1 MRFSKATLGKVIA
14 FSIVCAIFT
23 IVLGV
28 RLANVRLFADETT
41 YEAAFDNAAG
51 VIKGDSVKIA
61 GVDVGRVES
70 TAIEDGVAV
79 VSFSVDNSI
88 PLTDSSSAAIRWRN
102 VLGQRFLYVHP
113 GDGGQR
119 LREGDRIP
127 IARTQA
133 AGDVGELLNNLG
145 PVLRAIDPAKANR
158 FIDSVNTALIGN
170 EATARRL
177 LDNGS
182 SLAADLAE
190 MDDQLAATVDSSD
203 EILAAFAEQNGAI
216 DSILKD
222 LNSVGG
228 ELQKTTGDLNTVM
241 SDFAVVQRHLKSLL
255 KENRDEIDSTLAD
268 LKTVAGTVAS
278 NRLYLARTLCTTPL
292 GVAGHL
298 QTTSWGEWFNVRIV
312 EVLLQDQQSSPLVRR
327 TELPQQRGES
337 ASPSFT
343 DCDKTYNKKG
353 EEQGLTDI
361 GLIDA
366 PDGIEE
372 LLDLLLS
379 EDDDG

>member
-1 MRFSKATLGKVIA
+1 VRFSTATLGKVIA
-14 FSIVCAIFT
+14 FSVVCAIFT
-23 IVLGV
+23 VVLGV
-28 RLANVRLFADETT
+28 RLANIRLFADETS

-70 TAIEDGVAV
+70 TRIENGVAV
-79 VSFSVDNSI
+79 VRFSVDDSVT
-88 PLTDSSSAAIRWRN
+88 LTDSSTAAIRWRN

-113 GDGGQR
+113 GEGGR
-119 LREGDRIP
+119 PLREGDRIP
-127 IARTQA
+127 IAQTQA
-133 AGDVGELLNNLG
+133 AGDIGELLNNLG
-145 PVLRAIDPAKANR
+145 PILRAIDPAKANR
-158 FIDSVNTALIGN
+158 FIDSLNTALIGN
-170 EATARRL
+170 EATTRRL

-182 SLAADLAE
+182 SLAADLAA
-190 MDDQLAATVDSSD
+190 MDEQLAATVDSSD

-228 ELQKTTGDLNTVM
+228 ELQNTTGDLNTVI
-241 SDFAVVQRHLKSLL
+241 SDFAVVQRHLESLL

-278 NRLYLARTLCTTPL
+278 NRRHLARTLCTTPL
-292 GVAGHL
+292 GVAGYL

-312 EVLLQDQQSSPLVRR
+312 EVLLQDQQSSTIVRR
-327 TELPQQRGES
+327 TDLPQQRGDA

-343 DCDKTYNKKG
+343 DCGKTYNKKG

-361 GLIDA
+361 GVIDA
-366 PDGIEE
+366 SEGIES
-372 LLDLLLS
+372 LLDILLGG
-379 EDDDG
+379 DDDA

>member
-1 MRFSKATLGKVIA
+1 VRFSTATLGKVIA
-14 FSIVCAIFT
+14 FSVVCAIFT
-23 IVLGV
+23 VVLGV
-28 RLANVRLFADETT
+28 RLANVRLFADETS
-41 YEAAFDNAAG
+41 YEAEFDNAAG

-70 TAIEDGVAV
+70 TRIEDGGAV
-79 VSFSVDNSI
+79 VRFSVDDSI
-88 PLTDSSSAAIRWRN
+88 ALTDSSTAAIRWRN

-113 GDGGQR
+113 GDEGQR
-119 LREGDRIP
+119 MEAGGRIP
-127 IARTQA
+127 MSRTEA

-170 EATARRL
+170 EGTARRL
-177 LDNGS
+177 LNNGS
-182 SLAADLAE
+182 ALASDLAD
-190 MDDQLAATVDSSD
+190 MDDRLASTVDSSD

-216 DSILKD
+216 DSILDD

-228 ELQKTTGDLNTVM
+228 ELQRTTGDLNSVI
-241 SDFAVVQRHLKSLL
+241 SDFAVVQKHLKSLL
-255 KENRDEIDSTLAD
+255 NENRGEIDSTLSSLD
-268 LKTVAGTVAS
+268 TVARTVAS
-278 NRLYLARTLCTTPL
+278 SRGNLERTLCTTPL
-292 GVAGHL
+292 GVAGYL

-312 EVLLQDQQSSPLVRR
+312 EVLLQDQQSSTMVRR
-327 TELPQQRGES
+327 TELPGQRGDS

-343 DCDKTYNKKG
+343 DCSKTYGKKG

-366 PDGIEE
+366 SEGIDA

-379 EDDDG
+379 GAR

>member
-1 MRFSKATLGKVIA
+1 MRFSTATLGKVIA
-14 FSIVCAIFT
+14 FSVVCAIFT
-23 IVLGV
+23 VVLGV
-28 RLANVRLFADETT
+28 RLANVRLFADETS
-41 YEAAFDNAAG
+41 YEAEFDNAAG

-70 TAIEDGVAV
+70 TRIEDGGAV
-79 VSFSVDNSI
+79 VRFSVDDSI
-88 PLTDSSSAAIRWRN
+88 ALTDSSTAAIRWRN

-113 GDGGQR
+113 GDEGQR
-119 LREGDRIP
+119 MEAGGRIP
-127 IARTQA
+127 MSRTEA

-170 EATARRL
+170 EGTARRL
-177 LDNGS
+177 LNNGS
-182 SLAADLAE
+182 ALASDLAD
-190 MDDQLAATVDSSD
+190 MDDRLASMVDSSD

-216 DSILKD
+216 DSILDD

-228 ELQKTTGDLNTVM
+228 ELQRTTGDLNSVI
-241 SDFAVVQRHLKSLL
+241 SDFAVVQKHLKSLL
-255 KENRDEIDSTLAD
+255 NENRGEIDSTLSSLD
-268 LKTVAGTVAS
+268 TVARTVAS
-278 NRLYLARTLCTTPL
+278 SRGNLERTLCTTPL
-292 GVAGHL
+292 GVAGYL

-312 EVLLQDQQSSPLVRR
+312 EVLLQDQQSSTIVRR
-327 TELPQQRGES
+327 TELPGQGGDS

-343 DCDKTYNKKG
+343 DCSKTYGKKG

-361 GLIDA
+361 GVIDA
-366 PDGIEE
+366 SEGIDA

-379 EDDDG
+379 GAR